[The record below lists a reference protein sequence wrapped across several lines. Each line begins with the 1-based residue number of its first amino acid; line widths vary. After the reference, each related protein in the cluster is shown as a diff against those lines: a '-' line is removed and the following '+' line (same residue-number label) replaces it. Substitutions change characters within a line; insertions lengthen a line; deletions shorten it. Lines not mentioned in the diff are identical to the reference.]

1 MRIVLITTMLMAL
14 ATLGHAAGSAA
25 PSEFGGVPL
34 GASLHD
40 VKSHYPDASR
50 NPDSD
55 RQFQVYQVAA
65 LHGASVKSPG
75 AFQISKGHLVGG
87 QILLDTHN
95 AQYWFDA
102 MVARYGQP
110 DSCKFCAD
118 AELTTAV
125 WHWENG
131 TTLKIEGEML
141 TEITR
146 EGAEQR
152 SAWMARASSDNEL
165 ADNGDEISDE
175 GGPIGASGTTS
186 RKHRHVV
193 GHAASPAAPPENH
206 PRPRSGWRGYYDDA
220 NSRLEHWLGWSK

>member
-1 MRIVLITTMLMAL
+1 MRIVLTTAMLMAL
-14 ATLGHAAGSAA
+14 ATCVYAAGSAA
-25 PSEFGGVPL
+25 PSEFGGVAL
-34 GASLHD
+34 GASLHEM
-40 VKSHYPDASR
+40 KARYPDASR

-65 LHGASVKSPG
+65 LHGASIKSPG
-75 AFQISKGHLVGG
+75 AFQIYHGHVVGG

-110 DSCKFCAD
+110 DSCKFCGD
-118 AELTTAV
+118 AELTTAI

-131 TTLKIEGEML
+131 TTVKIQGEML

-165 ADNGDEISDE
+165 ADNGDELSDE
-175 GGPIGASGTTS
+175 GEPIGAGATTS
-186 RKHRHVV
+186 RKHRHLE
-193 GHAASPAAPPENH
+193 GRAPSASAPPENP
-206 PRPRSGWRGYYDDA
+206 PRRPPGWRGYYDDA

>member
-1 MRIVLITTMLMAL
+1 MRIVLTAVMLLVL
-14 ATLGHAAGSAA
+14 ATLAQAASSAA
-25 PSEFGGVPL
+25 PSEFGGVPF
-34 GASLHD
+34 GASLHE
-40 VKSHYPDASR
+40 VKAHYPDASR

-65 LHGASVKSPG
+65 LHGASLKSPG
-75 AFQISKGHLVGG
+75 AFQIYQGHMVGG

-110 DSCKFCAD
+110 DSCKFCGD

-146 EGAEQR
+146 EGVEQR

-175 GGPIGASGTTS
+175 GIAGAPASGTSHKVRRAES
-186 RKHRHVV
+186 REVTR
-193 GHAASPAAPPENH
+193 ASPAPNPP
-206 PRPRSGWRGYYDDA
+206 RTSGVRGYYHDL

>member
-1 MRIVLITTMLMAL
+1 MVLTTAMLMAL
-14 ATLGHAAGSAA
+14 ATFALAAGSAA
-25 PSEFGGVPL
+25 PGEFGGVTL
-34 GASLHD
+34 GASLHEM
-40 VKSHYPDASR
+40 KSHYPDASR

-55 RQFQVYQVAA
+55 RQYQVYQVAA
-65 LHGASVKSPG
+65 LHGASIKSPG
-75 AFQISKGHLVGG
+75 AFQIYQGRVVGG

-102 MVARYGQP
+102 MAARYGQP
-110 DSCKFCAD
+110 DSCKFCGD

-165 ADNGDEISDE
+165 ADNGDELSDE
-175 GGPIGASGTTS
+175 GEAHGAAGTTS
-186 RKHRHVV
+186 HKHRQIG
-193 GHAASPAAPPENH
+193 GHAASSATSPENH
-206 PRPRSGWRGYYDDA
+206 PQRPAGWRGYYDNM